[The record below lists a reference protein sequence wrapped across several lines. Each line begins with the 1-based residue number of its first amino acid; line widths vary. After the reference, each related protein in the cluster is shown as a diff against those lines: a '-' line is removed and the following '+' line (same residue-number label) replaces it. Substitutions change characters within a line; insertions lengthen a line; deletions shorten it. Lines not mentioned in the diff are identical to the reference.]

1 MTFSVDHSLC
11 NVVTDDVLPVT
22 LEVDQDLVYVSTNG
36 VLPVTLEVDHK
47 VYRTIASDPGSGP
60 QSVPDHCSRFRMM
73 QLRTNRLTAK

>member
-47 VYRTIASDPGSGP
+47 VYRTIAHG
-60 QSVPDHCSRFRMM
+60 FE
-73 QLRTNRLTAK
+73 